1 MKMIMLSAGL
11 SLLLIGSGAAANTTL
26 TYNLPYTGRCYEA
39 AAVRDTSENAIAQC
53 TAALLREATTAG
65 QIRLA
70 TLINR
75 GTMLLAANQ
84 QGAALRDFDEAL
96 SIDPTEP
103 EALLGKAIAV
113 WNAGDSG
120 AATMFATQALQYG
133 PERPA
138 VAYLIRGLAN
148 EQQGQLRAAYSDL
161 QTARSLD
168 PAWSEP
174 ARELS
179 RYRIIQR

>member
-1 MKMIMLSAGL
+1 MKSTMLYAGL
-11 SLLLIGSGAAANTTL
+11 SLLLTGSGAAANTTL
-26 TYNLPYTGRCYEA
+26 TYNLPFTGACYEA
-39 AAVRDTSENAIAQC
+39 AAVHDTSPNAINIC

-75 GTMLLAANQ
+75 GTMYLAGSQ
-84 QGAALRDFDEAL
+84 QGPALRDFDEAL

-113 WNAGDSG
+113 WNTGDSG
-120 AATMFATQALQYG
+120 AATALATRALQYG

-138 VAYLIRGLAN
+138 LAYFIRGLAN
-148 EQQGQLRAAYSDL
+148 EQQGQLEAAYSDL

-168 PAWSEP
+168 PNWGEP
-174 ARELS
+174 ARQLA
-179 RYRIIQR
+179 RYRIVRR

>member
-1 MKMIMLSAGL
+1 MKPIMLYAGL
-11 SLLLIGSGAAANTTL
+11 SLLLTGSGAAANTTL
-26 TYNLPYTGRCYEA
+26 TYNLPFTGACYEA
-39 AAVRDTSENAIAQC
+39 AAVHDTSQNAISQC

-75 GTMLLAANQ
+75 GTMFLAGNQ
-84 QGAALRDFDEAL
+84 QSAALRDFDEAL

-120 AATMFATQALQYG
+120 AATALATRALQYG

-138 VAYLIRGLAN
+138 VAYFIRGLAN

-168 PAWSEP
+168 PNWSEP
-174 ARELS
+174 ARQLS
-179 RYRIIQR
+179 RYRVIRR